1 MGFPSSTGKH
11 WAALVGSL
19 GLGSGVKPTQGCA
32 RRPRGFL
39 GFHSIYLGGG
49 SPSPQGRGLQGDPEA
64 MGLGQDQS
72 LSTQG

>member
-11 WAALVGSL
+11 WAMLVGSL

-32 RRPRGFL
+32 RRSRGFL

-49 SPSPQGRGLQGDPEA
+49 SPSLQGRGLQGDPEA